1 MALSNEV
8 GTELKPAAET
18 ADSWAAASVA
28 ATELEAVEDEAFNTS
43 AGADSLR
50 MDDCA
55 SLKWSSPESR
65 LPGPDEVK
73 KSTPGVEDLNMEADT
88 ELGGATEP
96 PPAV

>member
-1 MALSNEV
+1 MLLFFHPYLIFDVDRGARPPLAPLLRAAPTMEGVAVALSNEV

-50 MDDCA
+50 MDD
-55 SLKWSSPESR
+55 
-65 LPGPDEVK
+65 
-73 KSTPGVEDLNMEADT
+73 
-88 ELGGATEP
+88 
-96 PPAV
+96 

>member
-1 MALSNEV
+1 MLLFFHPYLIFDVDRGARAPLAPLPRPAPTMEGVAVALSNEV

-50 MDDCA
+50 MDD
-55 SLKWSSPESR
+55 
-65 LPGPDEVK
+65 
-73 KSTPGVEDLNMEADT
+73 
-88 ELGGATEP
+88 
-96 PPAV
+96 

>member
-1 MALSNEV
+1 MV
-8 GTELKPAAET
+8 IKFGAANCFT
-18 ADSWAAASVA
+18 
-28 ATELEAVEDEAFNTS
+28 
-43 AGADSLR
+43 
-50 MDDCA
+50 CA

>member
-1 MALSNEV
+1 MEGVAVALSNEV

-50 MDDCA
+50 MDDWKRKV
-55 SLKWSSPESR
+55 SIIHL
-65 LPGPDEVK
+65 
-73 KSTPGVEDLNMEADT
+73 VEHNWK
-88 ELGGATEP
+88 
-96 PPAV
+96 

>member
-1 MALSNEV
+1 MEGVAVALSNEV

-50 MDDCA
+50 MDDWKRKVSTIYLIEHIRNYFLPA
-55 SLKWSSPESR
+55 AER
-65 LPGPDEVK
+65 LGHVL
-73 KSTPGVEDLNMEADT
+73 V
-88 ELGGATEP
+88 
-96 PPAV
+96 